1 MSGVVASLA
10 PWLGL
15 ALLPLAAFG
24 MVLTGL
30 PAFLVLLCAAGLGA
44 LVSVAAGS
52 SALLGA
58 LPGRFVALLESDLL
72 QALPLFVLVGALINR
87 LPLADILY
95 RGLRRLLGRLPA
107 APELAALTLGGF
119 LAPMCGS
126 VGASVAALSR
136 SVRPRLAKE
145 VDEPAERVALLAA
158 ASTLGVVV
166 PPSLVLILLGDAM
179 MQAHTIA
186 LNAAGRFD
194 RVVNTQDVF
203 RAAALPAALIFLG
216 WALVAMLRARGRAR
230 APAPGLT
237 LGEALVALAAALFV
251 GGALFGVASGRFYA
265 VEAAAMACAGLFL
278 GGVVSGRLDRDALS
292 GALAEAMAITGALF
306 ALLIAA
312 TTLTLVLRVLGVDRL
327 VTQGFAALPGEAG
340 VTVVAALVA
349 IGFCALTLD
358 AFEIIFV
365 IVPLI
370 MPGVLMKA
378 TNAAWVSALTIL
390 ALQASFLLP
399 PLGYAVMM
407 ARAGEPAPVSARKL
421 GAALAPWLAICV
433 ATLALTVA
441 FPRLTGGGAQPVA
454 SQPAQGRPSLE
465 DFKAPPAANE
475 TPQLKF

>member
-1 MSGVVASLA
+1 MSLA
-10 PWLGL
+10 PWIGL

-24 MVLTGL
+24 MIVTGL
-30 PAFLVLLCAAGLGA
+30 PAFLVLLASASLGA
-44 LVSVAAGS
+44 LVALASGAG
-52 SALLGA
+52 ALLGA

-72 QALPLFVLVGALINR
+72 QALPLFVLVGALVNR

-95 RGLRRLLGRLPA
+95 RALRKLYGRLPA
-107 APELAALTLGGF
+107 APELAALTLGAF

-136 SVRPRLAKE
+136 SVRPRLEPEIA
-145 VDEPAERVALLAA
+145 DPAERVVLLAA

-194 RVVNTQDVF
+194 RVVNTQDIF
-203 RAAALPAALIFLG
+203 RAAALPAALVVAG
-216 WALVAMLRARGRAR
+216 WALVALWRARGRGAR
-230 APAPGLT
+230 PAAGVT
-237 LGEALVALAAALFV
+237 RVEAAVALAATAFV
-251 GGALFGVASGRFYA
+251 GGALMGVATGRFYA

-278 GGVVSGRLDRDALS
+278 GGLASGRLDRVALS
-292 GALAEAMAITGALF
+292 TALAEAMAITGALF

-312 TTLTLVLRVLGVDRL
+312 TAFTLVLRVLGVDRL
-327 VTQGFAALPGEAG
+327 VSQALAALPGGAG
-340 VTVVAALVA
+340 VGVVAALA
-349 IGFCALTLD
+349 LIGLAALVLD

-365 IVPLI
+365 VVPLV

-378 TNAAWVSALTIL
+378 TDAAWVSALTIL

-407 ARAGEPAPVSARKL
+407 ARAGERAPLSTRRLA
-421 GAALAPWLAICV
+421 AALTPYLLVCA

-441 FPRLTGGGAQPVA
+441 IPQIASRGPETAPAPLQGAPRT
-454 SQPAQGRPSLE
+454 SLE
-465 DFKAPPAANE
+465 DFKVDLPTQEDAP
-475 TPQLKF
+475 QIKF